1 MPAEVRFGFGRRLG
15 LSGLVH
21 GDHSELVPLALT
33 QPRYSRLQLV
43 NCGHTVL
50 VIGDQGVKPAAKFV
64 FLLNDVVCN
73 GTAAVIFGFIP
84 SQCDGFVVE
93 INNLGFARLAWRS

>member
-1 MPAEVRFGFGRRLG
+1 MGLG
-15 LSGLVH
+15 LVAGPGLPGLVDRH
-21 GDHSELVPLALT
+21 DPELVPLALA
-33 QPRYSRLQLV
+33 QPRHPRLQLV
-43 NCGHTVL
+43 NGRHAVV
-50 VIGDQGVKPAAKFV
+50 VIRDESVKPAAEFV